1 MPIYFNKG
9 LLLVFFV
16 CLQGTLQNISF
27 KGPPYYFGIDRT
39 VPIFGEK
46 HLSPSC
52 FGTLLTPEHVITSA
66 SCLLRLSKRIILPN
80 LSMWHDGLTLDNN
93 DGLVKVEVYSNLK
106 R

>member
-1 MPIYFNKG
+1 MTFYFNKG
-9 LLLVFFV
+9 IFLVFLA
-16 CLQGTLQNISF
+16 CLQDSLQNISF
-27 KGPPYYFGIDRT
+27 KGPPYYFGIDRI
-39 VPIFGEK
+39 VPIFGRN
-46 HLSPSC
+46 HLLPSC

-66 SCLLRLSKRIILPN
+66 SCLLRLSKQIILPN